1 MALRDEVRA
10 QREKA
15 KEKGV
20 FALLQWIFEYYR
32 VPALLTAGGIVLAV
46 FLLAQLFGKKE
57 TAFGAVFLNTAI
69 SGTAEESAVRELL
82 AERITEAAG
91 LDPKKQ
97 QAEIDL
103 SLFLTPGGNTSPYDM
118 ADQTSIAARMSAG
131 ELDVIVADVWNYDE
145 LLVDVAVSDLREVL
159 SPEELAAFEGQ
170 IYYTD
175 LTDLV
180 EEQQKRQDPD
190 YFGET
195 KPVQEA
201 RDAEREAAFVLPDP
215 SSMAEPV
222 PAGIV
227 VTDAPFLRKYGVYSD
242 TVCIFGFVNGS
253 SRPERAKAFLQI
265 LLENA

>member
-15 KEKGV
+15 RKKG
-20 FALLQWIFEYYR
+20 FLALIQWFFEYYR
-32 VPALLTAGGIVLAV
+32 LPVLLIAGGIVLAV
-46 FLLAQLFGKKE
+46 SLLAQFLGKKE
-57 TAFGAVFLNTAI
+57 TAFGAFFLNTAVA
-69 SGTAEESAVRELL
+69 GTPEESEVRELL
-82 AERITEAAG
+82 TERITEAAG

-118 ADQTSIAARMSAG
+118 ADQT
-131 ELDVIVADVWNYDE
+131 VIVADVWNYDE
-145 LLVDVAVSDLREVL
+145 LLVDAAVSDLREVL
-159 SPEELAAFEGQ
+159 TPEELAVFEGQ
-170 IYYTD
+170 LYYTD
-175 LTDLV
+175 LKALV
-180 EEQQKRQDPD
+180 EEQRKRQDPD

-195 KPVQEA
+195 MPVQEA
-201 RDAEREAAFVLPDP
+201 RDAEREDVFVLPDP
-215 SSMAEPV
+215 ATMAEPV

-227 VTDAPFLRKYGVYSD
+227 VTDAPFLREHGVYSD

-253 SRPERAKAFLQI
+253 SHPERAKMFLQI

>member
-15 KEKGV
+15 RKKG
-20 FALLQWIFEYYR
+20 FLALIQWFFEYYR
-32 VPALLTAGGIVLAV
+32 LPVLLIAGGIVLAV
-46 FLLAQLFGKKE
+46 SLLAQFLGKKE
-57 TAFGAVFLNTAI
+57 TAFGAFFLNTAVA
-69 SGTAEESAVRELL
+69 GTPEESEVRELL
-82 AERITEAAG
+82 TERITEAAG

-145 LLVDVAVSDLREVL
+145 LLVDAAVSDLREVL
-159 SPEELAAFEGQ
+159 TPEELAVFEGQ
-170 IYYTD
+170 LYYTD
-175 LTDLV
+175 LKALV
-180 EEQQKRQDPD
+180 EEQRKRQDPD

-195 KPVQEA
+195 MPMQEA
-201 RDAEREAAFVLPDP
+201 RDAEREDVFVLPDP
-215 SSMAEPV
+215 ASMAEPV

-227 VTDAPFLRKYGVYSD
+227 VTDAPFLREHGVYSD

-253 SRPERAKAFLQI
+253 SHPERAKMFLQI